1 MEVPQ
6 IHQSRYPP
14 VPLPSDIS
22 LADFVLN
29 SAAFGSAPDRAILA
43 DPQGRTLTPLQLR
56 RAVRAVPILFFS
68 IFILFTIVKSN

>member
-1 MEVPQ
+1 MEAPP

-14 VPLPSDIS
+14 VPLPSDVS

-43 DPQGRTLTPLQLR
+43 DSQGRTLTPLQLR
-56 RAVRAVPILFFS
+56 RAVRAVPFS
-68 IFILFTIVKSN
+68 FHFI